1 MKASEG
7 FKGGAL
13 RIRVG
18 HWGITKVQQIPNL
31 EQIKPEQG
39 RLNPA
44 TSEQVKHHWK
54 RVTDRKRFKE
64 ESGQGGLQ
72 ERKEEARG
80 QGSGGFGSKG
90 FMVNC

>member
-1 MKASEG
+1 LKTRIESSRTIPPDPKLAIKTAKKASES
-7 FKGGAL
+7 FKGWAL
-13 RIRVG
+13 RRRSG

-31 EQIKPEQG
+31 
-39 RLNPA
+39 
-44 TSEQVKHHWK
+44 K
-54 RVTDRKRFKE
+54 RCKE

-72 ERKEEARG
+72 ERKEEGRG